1 VTCTN
6 VSPSLTP
13 VCGLLCGKQKRIHH
27 EHERLKERMHAFENS
42 EKVRQ
47 HKSLIESLKEEL
59 LNLCDIAA

>member
-1 VTCTN
+1 
-6 VSPSLTP
+6 